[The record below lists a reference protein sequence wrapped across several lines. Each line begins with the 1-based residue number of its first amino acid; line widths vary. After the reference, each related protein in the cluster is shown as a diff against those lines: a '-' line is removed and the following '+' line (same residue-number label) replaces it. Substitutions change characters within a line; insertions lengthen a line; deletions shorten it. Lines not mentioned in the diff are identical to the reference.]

1 MHWPNVRYFIVHYV
15 IFLPLKGSLQH
26 RNYILS
32 VLNARTEMWIITIGR
47 KGKGEKDSEN
57 NHPDPHP
64 YFKSF
69 LLPN

>member
-1 MHWPNVRYFIVHYV
+1 
-15 IFLPLKGSLQH
+15 
-26 RNYILS
+26 
-32 VLNARTEMWIITIGR
+32 MWIITIGR